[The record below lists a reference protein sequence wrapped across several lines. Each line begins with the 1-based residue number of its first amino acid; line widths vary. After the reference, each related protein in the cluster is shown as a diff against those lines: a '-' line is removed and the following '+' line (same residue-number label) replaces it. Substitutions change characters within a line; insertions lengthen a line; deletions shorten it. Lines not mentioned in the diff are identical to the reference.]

1 VARKWECK
9 EAPVE
14 GGRRGI
20 QVQREEQVGHGLH
33 NVSTW
38 LEQNIEL
45 EHKKKEII
53 PFILKRTERKN
64 NQTKENFHLGR
75 KKQKARTFKQ
85 KKTFNLGTKE
95 QSARTI
101 KQKKLFNLSRT
112 EAYVCVCLREQ
123 SH

>member
-1 VARKWECK
+1 VARKWDCK
-9 EAPVE
+9 RASVQ

-38 LEQNIEL
+38 VEQNTEL

-75 KKQKARTFKQ
+75 KKTESKNIQ
-85 KKTFNLGTKE
+85 TKE
-95 QSARTI
+95 NFQLGH
-101 KQKKLFNLSRT
+101 KRT
-112 EAYVCVCLREQ
+112 ERKNNQAKETFQLE
-123 SH
+123 

>member
-1 VARKWECK
+1 MKHDNCA
-9 EAPVE
+9 APVE

-38 LEQNIEL
+38 LEQNSEL

-64 NQTKENFHLGR
+64 NQTKENFQLGH
-75 KKQKARTFKQ
+75 K
-85 KKTFNLGTKE
+85 
-95 QSARTI
+95 
-101 KQKKLFNLSRT
+101 RT
-112 EAYVCVCLREQ
+112 ERKNNQAKETFQLE
-123 SH
+123 

>member
-1 VARKWECK
+1 VARKWDCK
-9 EAPVE
+9 RASVE

-38 LEQNIEL
+38 VEQNTEL

-75 KKQKARTFKQ
+75 K
-85 KKTFNLGTKE
+85 E
-95 QSARTI
+95 QNARTI

-112 EAYVCVCLREQ
+112 EHRT
-123 SH
+123 

>member
-1 VARKWECK
+1 MKHDNCA
-9 EAPVE
+9 APVE

-38 LEQNIEL
+38 LEQNSEL

-64 NQTKENFHLGR
+64 NQTKENFHFGR
-75 KKQKARTFKQ
+75 KKTESKNIQ
-85 KKTFNLGTKE
+85 TKE
-95 QSARTI
+95 NFQLGH
-101 KQKKLFNLSRT
+101 KRT
-112 EAYVCVCLREQ
+112 ERKNNQAKETFQLE
-123 SH
+123 

>member
-1 VARKWECK
+1 MDPAIKKISSKSLSLKLLKHDNCA
-9 EAPVE
+9 APVE

-38 LEQNIEL
+38 LEQNTEL

-64 NQTKENFHLGR
+64 NQTKENLGR
-75 KKQKARTFKQ
+75 KNRKQEHSNKRKLSTWAQKNRTQ
-85 KKTFNLGTKE
+85 E
-95 QSARTI
+95 QSSKRNFST
-101 KQKKLFNLSRT
+101 
-112 EAYVCVCLREQ
+112 
-123 SH
+123 